1 MIDISIVGKR
11 DGNHPFSIERPVS
24 DVPGLGSEFI
34 GSVRTEG
41 VLRKL
46 GSRYTV
52 EADVEGLARLTCDR
66 SLEEFDEPLTASI
79 DLQFVVDNDL
89 ALSQR
94 GRIAD
99 LDDEEVRGLR
109 EEEKAIDITEDVRQ
123 VLTLSVP
130 FRKVAPAYRDKE
142 LEDIHPAMRER
153 GTADA
158 DGSEPIDER
167 WAALKNLKRS

>member
-1 MIDISIVGKR
+1 MIDISIVGIR
-11 DGNHPFSIERPVS
+11 DGNHPFTIETPVS
-24 DVPGLGSEFI
+24 DIPGLAPEFI
-34 GSVRTEG
+34 GTVRTEG

-52 EADVEGLARLTCDR
+52 EADVEGTARLTCDR
-66 SLEEFDEPLTASI
+66 SLEEFDEPLVASI
-79 DLQFVVDNDL
+79 DLQYVVDHDL
-89 ALSQR
+89 AVQQR

-109 EEEKAIDITEDVRQ
+109 EEDKVIDITEDVRQ
-123 VLTLSVP
+123 VLTLSIP

-153 GTADA
+153 GTTPE
-158 DGSEPIDER
+158 DGSEPVDER